1 MVCKRWS
8 ILLPSV
14 SSVWPSRQLC
24 FPTLPIPKVECS
36 FVIAK
41 MAFCSEILCRFSF
54 LCVYNYLVKWFLWPL
69 HATQQE
75 PLTRQSTTP
84 TFDQI
89 RTDYSLVPTFS
100 GPRGSLRE
108 GCQGQKLPKS
118 RHCRNGG
125 SDPCLD
131 FFEGFVHM
139 H

>member
-75 PLTRQSTTP
+75 QRLSCIFPDLLKRQTFLQVVAFLTEGIMLDQQGKTLGIDVCAEMNHSKI
-84 TFDQI
+84 TFLMVS
-89 RTDYSLVPTFS
+89 YFS
-100 GPRGSLRE
+100 ARFDLG
-108 GCQGQKLPKS
+108 
-118 RHCRNGG
+118 
-125 SDPCLD
+125 
-131 FFEGFVHM
+131 
-139 H
+139 